1 MFGTFGLRVVLALVL
16 ILIALDLFGLRLWS
30 DFWLLGFGGLFG
42 CLVLVGGRWWLCLG
56 CWQAVGLFWFV
67 LLVGCALFGDYGF
80 LVSLVGFCACLCLA
94 IWFIDLLV

>member
-16 ILIALDLFGLRLWS
+16 ILVALDLFGLWLWS
-30 DFWLLGFGGLFG
+30 GFWLLGFGGLFG

-67 LLVGCALFGDYGF
+67 LLVGVLYLVAMDFSFHWLGF
-80 LVSLVGFCACLCLA
+80 VLVCVWRF
-94 IWFIDLLV
+94 DLLIC

>member
-1 MFGTFGLRVVLALVL
+1 MG
-16 ILIALDLFGLRLWS
+16 
-30 DFWLLGFGGLFG
+30 DFWLLDFGGLFG

-80 LVSLVGFCACLCLA
+80 LVSLVGFCACLCLP
-94 IWFIDLLV
+94 I

>member
-56 CWQAVGLFWFV
+56 CWQAVGLFWSV
-67 LLVGCALFGDYGF
+67 LLVGVLYLVTMDFSFHWLGF
-80 LVSLVGFCACLCLA
+80 VLVCVWRF
-94 IWFIDLLV
+94 DLLIC